1 MHTCFAMSKVDGGVT
16 ESHDI
21 CATVACKGLF
31 ERLVSTV
38 ITNQAEG
45 TWTASK
51 HCYNV
56 LVL

>member
-1 MHTCFAMSKVDGGVT
+1 MSKVENGVT
-16 ESHDI
+16 ESHDT
-21 CATVACKGLF
+21 CATVACEGLF
-31 ERLVSTV
+31 ERLVGNV

>member
-1 MHTCFAMSKVDGGVT
+1 MSKVENGVT
-16 ESHDI
+16 ESHDT
-21 CATVACKGLF
+21 CATVACEGLF